1 MRVPALQP
9 ASTPSRRLSSRVDST
24 GDVWV
29 CWRCQGREDVSAVR
43 NLSQGGLFIETEEL
57 RAVGTVT
64 RLHFLVGEGEIRANA
79 VVRHIKAGEGL
90 GVKFT
95 ALHEKD
101 WPALGALLR
110 RLRGPQPGHGKP

>member
-1 MRVPALQP
+1 MRVPALRP
-9 ASTPSRRLSSRVDST
+9 APSRRLTSRVNSA

-43 NLSQGGLFIETEEL
+43 NVSQGGLFIETEET
-57 RAVGTVT
+57 RAVGALA
-64 RLHFLVGEGEIRANA
+64 RLDFLVREGEIRANA

-101 WPALGALLR
+101 WPALGALLT
-110 RLRGPQPGHGKP
+110 RLDGAQSRHGKP